1 MLCLPP
7 ALVTPPVEMPVSLE
21 QAKAHLRVDHDE
33 DDELI
38 EAVIAAAVGHLDG
51 YGGILGRA
59 LMPQEWCEYA
69 SFFPASRVI
78 EMRLAPVLEIV
89 EVRTRDADGVETV
102 LDENSYRLLAPASS
116 RPVLLFGVDVALPA
130 LASAPDALSVI
141 YRAGYEDAEGNPA
154 VPPALISAIKLMV
167 GDLYRYPETVAQGAV
182 SAVPMST
189 TVDRLVSP
197 YRRYQI

>member
-7 ALVTPPVEMPVSLE
+7 ALVTPPAEMPVSLE

-38 EAVIAAAVGHLDG
+38 EAAIAAAVGHLDG

-69 SFFPASRVI
+69 SFWPASRVI

-89 EVRTRDADGVETV
+89 EIRSRDADGVETV
-102 LDENSYRLLAPASS
+102 LDENAYRLLVPASS
-116 RPVLLFGVDVALPA
+116 RPVLLFGVDTALPS
-130 LASAPDALSVI
+130 LASAPDALSVT
-141 YRAGYEDAEGNPA
+141 YRAGYEDADGNPA

-167 GDLYRYPETVAQGAV
+167 GDLYRYPETVAQGTV

>member
-1 MLCLPP
+1 
-7 ALVTPPVEMPVSLE
+7 
-21 QAKAHLRVDHDE
+21 DHDE

-38 EAVIAAAVGHLDG
+38 EAAIAAAVGHLDG
-51 YGGILGRA
+51 HSGILGRA

-69 SFFPASRVI
+69 SFWPASRAI
-78 EMRLAPVLEIV
+78 ELRLAPVLEIA
-89 EVRTRDADGVETV
+89 EVRSRDGDGVETV
-102 LDENSYRLLAPASS
+102 LDESAYRLLVPTSS
-116 RPVLLFGVDVALPA
+116 RPILLFGVNVALPA
-130 LASAPDALSVI
+130 LASAPDALSVT

-154 VPPALISAIKLMV
+154 IPAALISAIKLMI

>member
-7 ALVTPPVEMPVSLE
+7 ALVTPPAEMPVSLE

-38 EAVIAAAVGHLDG
+38 ETAIAAAVGHLDG

-59 LMPQEWCEYA
+59 LMPQEWCEFA
-69 SFFPASRVI
+69 SFWPASRAI
-78 EMRLAPVLEIV
+78 ELRLAPVLDIV
-89 EVRTRDADGVETV
+89 EIRSRDSDGTETV
-102 LDENSYRLLAPASS
+102 LDESAYRLLAPASS
-116 RPVLLFGVDVALPA
+116 RPVLLFGVDVALPS
-130 LASAPDALSVI
+130 LTSAPDALSVT

-154 VPPALISAIKLMV
+154 VPPQLISAIKLMV

-189 TVDRLVSP
+189 TVDRLISP
-197 YRRYQI
+197 FRRLQI